1 MAISCCVVDTY
12 GQLFYH
18 LLLPTEPHQ
27 KSPESSL
34 CFYSLSPHPPS
45 FLPWYIFTE
54 HNISPDP
61 PLRKHEQWM
70 ICLLYKSDKPV
81 NSDLQKLCGKS
92 SWWINRWIFV
102 GPAAIDNV
110 LRTGAVVW
118 TRLVFGKQDR
128 DCQIVRLSPGTW
140 SPWRGRRGTS
150 RRSPSCSRTDKAPT
164 RETSMERMLNKE
176 KKEKTKWF
184 CNQTDCH
191 SVAIT
196 RLQEGKFDFEILNS
210 LFHLVESLFFYHF

>member
-1 MAISCCVVDTY
+1 MCSVSTKEIVYEGPIIDFLAKLLSKSLKNLSSPNFVLILWVARFDSFCGNILLCGWAIY

-27 KSPESSL
+27 ESPESSL
-34 CFYSLSPHPPS
+34 CFYSLCPHPPS

-81 NSDLQKLCGKS
+81 ISDLQKLCGKS

-102 GPAAIDNV
+102 A
-110 LRTGAVVW
+110 TGS
-118 TRLVFGKQDR
+118 D
-128 DCQIVRLSPGTW
+128 
-140 SPWRGRRGTS
+140 
-150 RRSPSCSRTDKAPT
+150 
-164 RETSMERMLNKE
+164 
-176 KKEKTKWF
+176 
-184 CNQTDCH
+184 
-191 SVAIT
+191 
-196 RLQEGKFDFEILNS
+196 
-210 LFHLVESLFFYHF
+210 